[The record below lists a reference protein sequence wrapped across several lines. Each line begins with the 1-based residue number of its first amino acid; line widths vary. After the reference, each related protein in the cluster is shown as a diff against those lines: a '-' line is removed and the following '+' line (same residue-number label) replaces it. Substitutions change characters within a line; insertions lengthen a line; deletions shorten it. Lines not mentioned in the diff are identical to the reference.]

1 MNRQFIP
8 SSLGEGDYL
17 PSGAYAVSVPGTG
30 VVTTDGLVL
39 PLPPGESAVRYPAIR
54 PDGQIAGQPQ
64 NTVRG
69 AWVWTGTSWTTDP
82 RIPVS
87 PNSLIYDNAGFL
99 HVNELGPAYAGANGY
114 RYVTPSNQIISGDAT
129 YAARN
134 GVDEWIDLSL
144 EQDGSLLV
152 GYAPW
157 MYACIVW
164 EGTHHRLLEDG
175 NAKRLRAHRSGDTVS
190 IAIEK
195 DGGCALLLGSVADLL
210 ALPITEPAP
219 PIEKPPV
226 EKPPLPP
233 AVGPVSQPRAADGQ
247 LYDLARFLVPNA
259 ARQPRIGPTH
269 AINQIAGPNGML
281 YFVKFGNVATLETGR
296 AYEMWAYDDN
306 WIYHLEDASGAPPM
320 SFSDPRMYPR
330 YMRIGEQHAFKT
342 GPHKGIFRQRDSH
355 CEVLR
360 EDDFD
365 RKMWLHAVWDDWD
378 WGPDLGHLET
388 VMLVYD
394 NTDQAELPGRYVET
408 GYYGDVGASG
418 CRWEAYHAEGV
429 YPNGPQHG
437 AVFPPSALSSR
448 SDFYLLGGPSPS
460 ADLTGCVPAVCPH
473 YPPLP
478 TPEPEPPKGPTVLY
492 VFSSPNSFAVDE
504 CKKLDNGDGTLF
516 AQRTKDNLYLSR
528 DSGGNIHWVATAAS
542 DETFILSTD
551 GGALISRN
559 LFPDAKHAT
568 FAAIPCKETL

>member
-1 MNRQFIP
+1 
-8 SSLGEGDYL
+8 
-17 PSGAYAVSVPGTG
+17 
-30 VVTTDGLVL
+30 
-39 PLPPGESAVRYPAIR
+39 
-54 PDGQIAGQPQ
+54 
-64 NTVRG
+64 
-69 AWVWTGTSWTTDP
+69 
-82 RIPVS
+82 
-87 PNSLIYDNAGFL
+87 
-99 HVNELGPAYAGANGY
+99 
-114 RYVTPSNQIISGDAT
+114 
-129 YAARN
+129 
-134 GVDEWIDLSL
+134 
-144 EQDGSLLV
+144 
-152 GYAPW
+152 
-157 MYACIVW
+157 
-164 EGTHHRLLEDG
+164 
-175 NAKRLRAHRSGDTVS
+175 
-190 IAIEK
+190 
-195 DGGCALLLGSVADLL
+195 
-210 ALPITEPAP
+210 
-219 PIEKPPV
+219 
-226 EKPPLPP
+226 
-233 AVGPVSQPRAADGQ
+233 VSQPRAADGQ

-408 GYYGDVGASG
+408 GYYGDDGASG